1 MIMSKSIPHITVT
14 NRSNNNFR
22 TLQSFK
28 NKVND
33 EGILQDLKKKEYF
46 VKPSRAKR
54 LKSENAEKQRTKD
67 LNKDIKNA
75 LKKQNDLFF

>member
-1 MIMSKSIPHITVT
+1 MSKSVVRISVK
-14 NRSNNNFR
+14 NKNNNNFR
-22 TLQSFK
+22 TLQIFK

-33 EGILQDLKKKEYF
+33 EGIIQDLKKKEYY
-46 VKPSRAKR
+46 VKPSMRKR
-54 LKSENAEKQRTKD
+54 LKRENAEKQRTKD

>member
-1 MIMSKSIPHITVT
+1 MSKNTPHITIK
-14 NRSNNNFR
+14 NRNNNNFR

-33 EGILQDLKKKEYF
+33 EGILQDLKKKEYY

-54 LKSENAEKQRTKD
+54 FKSENAEKQRTKD